1 VRQDHNETRISGA
14 QRADVTGVVHGCPHV
29 EDLALPK
36 SLKCGNFILAKAILW
51 CMGKNPA

>member
-1 VRQDHNETRISGA
+1 MLREFRRTYEPSEPCYDPN
-14 QRADVTGVVHGCPHV
+14 HV

-36 SLKCGNFILAKAILW
+36 SLKSGNFILAKAILW